1 MTEQEKRYMEIA
13 MNASEISIAA
23 CQVAQADGYLK
34 KRHAKSRLLDAIV
47 ALDLTIN
54 TDIFT
59 KQNTKRKQRKKKFCK
74 SKYKNI
80 LK

>member
-23 CQVAQADGYLK
+23 CQVAQANGYLK

-59 KQNTKRKQRKKKFCK
+59 KEDITYMAA
-74 SKYKNI
+74 KYKNKTEEEKV
-80 LK
+80 L

>member
-23 CQVAQADGYLK
+23 CQVAQANEYLK

-59 KQNTKRKQRKKKFCK
+59 KEDITYMVAKYKKKTEEEK
-74 SKYKNI
+74 V
-80 LK
+80 L

>member
-13 MNASEISIAA
+13 MNASEISISA
-23 CQVAQADGYLK
+23 CQVAQANGYLK

-59 KQNTKRKQRKKKFCK
+59 KEDITYIETKYKKKTEEEK
-74 SKYKNI
+74 V
-80 LK
+80 L

>member
-23 CQVAQADGYLK
+23 CQVAQADRYLK

-59 KQNTKRKQRKKKFCK
+59 KEDITYMAAKYKKKTEEEK
-74 SKYKNI
+74 V
-80 LK
+80 L

>member
-1 MTEQEKRYMEIA
+1 M
-13 MNASEISIAA
+13 
-23 CQVAQADGYLK
+23 AQADGYLK

-59 KQNTKRKQRKKKFCK
+59 KEDITYMAAKYKKKTEEEK
-74 SKYKNI
+74 V
-80 LK
+80 L

>member
-13 MNASEISIAA
+13 INASEISIAA
-23 CQVAQADGYLK
+23 CQVAQAVGYLK

-59 KQNTKRKQRKKKFCK
+59 KEDITYMVAKYKKKTEEEK
-74 SKYKNI
+74 V
-80 LK
+80 L

>member
-23 CQVAQADGYLK
+23 CQVARGSGDLK

-59 KQNTKRKQRKKKFCK
+59 KEDITYMVAKYKKKTEEEK
-74 SKYKNI
+74 V
-80 LK
+80 L